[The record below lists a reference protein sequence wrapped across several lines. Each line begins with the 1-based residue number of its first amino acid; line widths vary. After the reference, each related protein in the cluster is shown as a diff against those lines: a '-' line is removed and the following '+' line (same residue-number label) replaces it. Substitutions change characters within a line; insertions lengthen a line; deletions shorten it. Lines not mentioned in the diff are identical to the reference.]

1 MRSRYPEGTQT
12 AMIISLNVAL
22 PSTQRYKG
30 QEVLTGGA
38 KGAVSC
44 ARLRSHNFDGDG
56 QVDLLNHSEL
66 EKAVCVY
73 PFDHYAYWQ
82 RVLDFDLEPGA
93 FRENLTISDAF
104 ETEGCV
110 GDVFKF
116 GEAVAQVCQARQP
129 CNKLAGKNGQK
140 LLPKW
145 MVQTGY
151 TGFYVRVLWEGVVA
165 MGDAFERIERHQVR
179 MTIADVNDVTY
190 KRSYDLTLIEQLT
203 NLPEYPTVGRALFAE
218 RFEHLRSRQQTEEVS
233 R

>member
-1 MRSRYPEGTQT
+1 MK
-12 AMIISLNVAL
+12 IISLNVAL

-38 KGAVSC
+38 KGAVSR

-56 QVDLLNHSEL
+56 QADLVIHSEL

-73 PFDHYAYWQ
+73 LFDHYAYWQ
-82 RVLDFDLEPGA
+82 RALDFELEPGA
-93 FRENLTISDAF
+93 FNGNLTISDAL
-104 ETEGCV
+104 ETEVCV

-116 GEAVAQVCQARQP
+116 GEAVAQVCQARRP

-145 MVQTGY
+145 MVRTGY
-151 TGFYVRVLWEGVVA
+151 TGFYMRVLSEGVVP
-165 MGDAFERIERHQVR
+165 MGEAFERIESDQVC

-203 NLPEYPTVGRALFAE
+203 NLPEYPAVGRTLFAE
-218 RFEHLRSRQQTEEVS
+218 RLEHLRRRQQTEEVS

>member
-1 MRSRYPEGTQT
+1 MK
-12 AMIISLNVAL
+12 IISLNVAL

-38 KGAVSC
+38 KSSVSR

-56 QVDLLNHSEL
+56 QADLVNHSGL

-82 RVLDFDLEPGA
+82 RVLDLEPEPDA
-93 FRENLTISDAF
+93 FSENLTVSNAL
-104 ETEGCV
+104 ETEVCV

-116 GEAVAQVCQARQP
+116 GEAVAQVCQPRQP
-129 CNKLAGKNGQK
+129 CNKLAGKNGQN

-145 MVQTGY
+145 MVRTGY
-151 TGFYVRVLWEGVVA
+151 TGFYMRVLSEAVVTT
-165 MGDAFERIERHQVR
+165 GDAFERIERHRDR
-179 MTIADVNDVTY
+179 MTIADANDVIY
-190 KRSYDLTLIEQLT
+190 ERSYDLTLIEQLP
-203 NLPEYPTVGRALFAE
+203 NLPEFSAVGRALFAE
-218 RFEHLRSRQQTEEVS
+218 RLERLRRRQQTEEVS

>member
-1 MRSRYPEGTQT
+1 
-12 AMIISLNVAL
+12 MIISVNVAL

-56 QVDLLNHSEL
+56 QADLVNYSEL
-66 EKAVCVY
+66 EKTVCVY

-82 RVLDFDLEPGA
+82 RVLDLELEPGA
-93 FRENLTISDAF
+93 FSENLTISDAL
-104 ETEGCV
+104 ETEVCV
-110 GDVFKF
+110 GDVFKL
-116 GEAVAQVCQARQP
+116 GETVAQVCQPRQP

-145 MVQTGY
+145 MVRTGY
-151 TGFYVRVLWEGVVA
+151 TRFFMRVLSEGVVP

>member
-1 MRSRYPEGTQT
+1 MK
-12 AMIISLNVAL
+12 IISLNVAL

-38 KGAVSC
+38 KGAVSR

-56 QVDLLNHSEL
+56 QADLVNHSEL

-73 PFDHYAYWQ
+73 PLDHYAYWQ
-82 RVLDFDLEPGA
+82 RVLDFELEPGA
-93 FRENLTISDAF
+93 FSENLTISDAL
-104 ETEGCV
+104 ETEVCI

-145 MVQTGY
+145 MVRTGY
-151 TGFYVRVLWEGVVA
+151 TGFYMRVLSEGVVY

-203 NLPEYPTVGRALFAE
+203 NFPEYPAVGRAPFAE
-218 RFEHLRSRQQTEEVS
+218 RFEHLRRRQQTEEVS

>member
-1 MRSRYPEGTQT
+1 MK
-12 AMIISLNVAL
+12 IISLNVAL
-22 PSTQRYKG
+22 PSTQRYKE

-38 KGAVSC
+38 KSSVSR
-44 ARLRSHNFDGDG
+44 ARLRSHKFDGDG
-56 QVDLLNHSEL
+56 QADLVNHSGL

-82 RVLDFDLEPGA
+82 RVLNLELEPGA
-93 FRENLTISDAF
+93 FSENLTVSDAL
-104 ETEGCV
+104 ETEVCV

-116 GEAVAQVCQARQP
+116 GAAVAQVCQPRQP
-129 CNKLAGKNGQK
+129 CNKLAGKNGQN

-145 MVQTGY
+145 MGRTGY
-151 TGFYVRVLWEGVVA
+151 TGFYMRVLSEGVVP
-165 MGDAFERIERHQVR
+165 MGDAFESIERHHFR

-203 NLPEYPTVGRALFAE
+203 NLPEYPAVGRALFAE
-218 RFEHLRSRQQTEEVS
+218 RLEHLRRRQQTEEVS

>member
-1 MRSRYPEGTQT
+1 MK
-12 AMIISLNVAL
+12 IISLNVAL

-38 KGAVSC
+38 KGAVSR

-56 QVDLLNHSEL
+56 QADLVNHSEL

-73 PFDHYAYWQ
+73 LFDHYAYWQ
-82 RVLDFDLEPGA
+82 RAFDFELEPGA
-93 FRENLTISDAF
+93 FNGNLTISDAL
-104 ETEGCV
+104 ETEVCV

-116 GEAVAQVCQARQP
+116 GEAVAQVCQARRP

-145 MVQTGY
+145 MVRTGY
-151 TGFYVRVLWEGVVA
+151 TGFYMRVLSEGVVP
-165 MGDAFERIERHQVR
+165 MGEAFERIESDQVC

-203 NLPEYPTVGRALFAE
+203 NLPEYPAVGRTLFAE
-218 RFEHLRSRQQTEEVS
+218 RLEHLRRRQQTEEVS

>member
-1 MRSRYPEGTQT
+1 MK
-12 AMIISLNVAL
+12 IISLNVAL

-38 KGAVSC
+38 KGAVSR

-56 QVDLLNHSEL
+56 QADLVIHSEL

-73 PFDHYAYWQ
+73 LFDHYAYWQ
-82 RVLDFDLEPGA
+82 RALDFELEPGA
-93 FRENLTISDAF
+93 FNGNLTILDAL
-104 ETEGCV
+104 ETEVCV

-116 GEAVAQVCQARQP
+116 GEAVAQVCQARRP

-145 MVQTGY
+145 MVRTGY
-151 TGFYVRVLWEGVVA
+151 TGFYMRVLSEGVVP
-165 MGDAFERIERHQVR
+165 MGEAFERIESDQVC

-203 NLPEYPTVGRALFAE
+203 NLPEYPAVGRTLFAE
-218 RFEHLRSRQQTEEVS
+218 RLEHLRRRQQTEEVS

>member
-1 MRSRYPEGTQT
+1 MK
-12 AMIISLNVAL
+12 IISLNVAL

-38 KGAVSC
+38 KGAVSR
-44 ARLRSHNFDGDG
+44 ARLRSHNFDGHG
-56 QVDLLNHSEL
+56 QTDLVNHSEL

-73 PFDHYAYWQ
+73 PLDHYAYWQ
-82 RVLDFDLEPGA
+82 RVLDFELEPGA
-93 FRENLTISDAF
+93 FSENLPISDAL
-104 ETEGCV
+104 EAEVCI

-116 GEAVAQVCQARQP
+116 GEPVAQVCQARQP
-129 CNKLAGKNGQK
+129 CNKLLGKNGQK

-145 MVQTGY
+145 MVRTGY
-151 TGFYVRVLWEGVVA
+151 TGFYMRVLSEGVVP

-203 NLPEYPTVGRALFAE
+203 NLPEYPAVGRAPFAE
-218 RFEHLRSRQQTEEVS
+218 RLEHLRRRQQTEEVS

>member
-1 MRSRYPEGTQT
+1 MK
-12 AMIISLNVAL
+12 IISLNVAL

-30 QEVLTGGA
+30 QEILTGGA
-38 KGAVSC
+38 KGAVSR
-44 ARLRSHNFDGDG
+44 ARLRSHNFDGHG
-56 QVDLLNHSEL
+56 QTDLVNHSEL

-73 PFDHYAYWQ
+73 PLDHYAYWQ
-82 RVLDFDLEPGA
+82 RVLDFELEPGA
-93 FRENLTISDAF
+93 FSENLTISDAL
-104 ETEGCV
+104 EAEVCI

-116 GEAVAQVCQARQP
+116 GEAVAQVCQAHQP
-129 CNKLAGKNGQK
+129 CNKLLGKNGQK

-145 MVQTGY
+145 MVRTGY
-151 TGFYVRVLWEGVVA
+151 TGFYMRVLSERVVP

-203 NLPEYPTVGRALFAE
+203 NLPEYPAVERAPFAE
-218 RFEHLRSRQQTEEVS
+218 RLEHLRRRQQTEEVS